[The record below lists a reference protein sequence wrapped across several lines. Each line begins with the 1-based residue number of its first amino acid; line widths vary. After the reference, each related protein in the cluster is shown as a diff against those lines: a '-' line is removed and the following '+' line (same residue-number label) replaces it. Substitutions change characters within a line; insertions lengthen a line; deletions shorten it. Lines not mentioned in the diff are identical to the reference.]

1 MTAPIINQLPEAPN
15 PNDRTTFNSKAFA
28 WSSALPSWTTQTN
41 ALGSWMDATASQ
53 VASGAIAAENA
64 ITAINNSPGTI
75 SLSTSSVTYG
85 LGAKTFVVPSEKVY
99 AVGQFLLIVDS
110 ANVANYMIGQVTSYS
125 SGNLVINS
133 VEFSGSGSNNNWTI
147 SVTGKPS
154 SVGSAIASA
163 ASKTTPVDAD
173 SLAIVDSAA
182 GNILKRLTFTN
193 LKTWI
198 ASYLN
203 TGVSGNIL
211 SLSGIIGYS
220 TGAGATVTQLTSKT
234 TSVTLNKP
242 NGVIVMHNENM
253 TPGQEIFFSC
263 NNSLISENSFVG
275 ITLVN
280 SSTTGANQ
288 YNIRVLSVAPGTVII
303 SVKNISAATLGE
315 SIRLQLVV
323 IRGSSS

>member
-41 ALGSWMDATASQ
+41 ALGFWMNTIASQ
-53 VASGAIAAENA
+53 VASGATVAENA

-75 SLSTSSVTYG
+75 SLSTSSVSYG
-85 LGAKTFVVPSEKVY
+85 LGTKTFVVPSGKVY
-99 AVGQFLLIVDS
+99 AVGQFLLITDS
-110 ANVANYMIGQVTSYS
+110 ANVANYMIGQVTNYS
-125 SGNLVINS
+125 SGNLVVNS

-147 SVTGKPS
+147 SVTSKPN

-163 ASKTTPVDAD
+163 PSKTTPVDAD

-211 SLSGIIGYS
+211 SLSGVIGYGV
-220 TGAGATVTQLTSKT
+220 GAGGTVTQSTSNT
-234 TSVTLNKP
+234 TSVTINKP
-242 NGVIVMHNENM
+242 SGSVTMAAALAAGE
-253 TPGQEIFFSC
+253 EAIFVVQ
-263 NNSLISENSFVG
+263 NSFVTVNDVVLLSPSTPILSG
-275 ITLVN
+275 ATLEGEV
-280 SSTTGANQ
+280 GAGGF
-288 YNIRVLSVAPGTVII
+288 RVRA
-303 SVKNISAATLGE
+303 KNIFGSSLGP
-315 SIRLQLVV
+315 IKFNFVV
-323 IRGSSS
+323 IKSSIS